1 MRILSI
7 LLSLAC
13 ASPAAAQI
21 YWQAPDVSGTPLTAG
36 EVGIGVALPGA
47 TPAEERANWTWQ
59 MRSGLNVAALQC
71 SFDAT
76 LLSRDSY
83 NGVLKNHEAE
93 LAAAYA
99 TLRGYFARMNKAP
112 KAAQNALDVYG
123 TRTYSGFSTV
133 SSQFG
138 FCQAASRI
146 AKAAQFASRGSFT
159 LFAVERLREL
169 RNALAPGGEQYF
181 RKKPLQL
188 SYPSLDARCWTRRN
202 EYVASCGMIYG

>member
-1 MRILSI
+1 MRIVPTA
-7 LLSLAC
+7 LLLAC

-21 YWQAPDVSGTPLTAG
+21 FWQAPSVAGTPLTQG
-36 EVGIGVALPGA
+36 EAGIGVALPGA
-47 TPAEERANWTWQ
+47 TPAEERASWAWQ

-71 SFDAT
+71 NFDAT
-76 LLSRDSY
+76 LLTRDSY
-83 NGVLKNHEAE
+83 NGILKNHEAE
-93 LAAAYA
+93 LATTYV
-99 TLRGYFARMNKAP
+99 TLRSYFARMNKNP
-112 KAAQNALDVYG
+112 KAAQNAIDVYG

-146 AKAAQFASRGSFT
+146 AKAAQFAARGSFT

-181 RKKPLQL
+181 RRAPMRV
-188 SYPSLDARCWTRRN
+188 SYPSLDSRCWTRRDQ
-202 EYVASCGMIYG
+202 YVASCGIIYG